1 MRPRTQALFP
11 SRPRYSRGTASP
23 SAPSLASDSP
33 TAVSRITP
41 VQATESLGRRSFRV
55 EGSSV
60 EFPIGEHMRAGVI
73 YVALMAGVA
82 LAGTASVP
90 QATQGSE
97 PLVGWALVGW
107 AIVGWASVGTGTTGG
122 ATGPVITVATAKEL
136 VAAAKKSGPK
146 TILIR
151 GKISLD
157 NDLRIGSN
165 STIAAA
171 NCGSLTT
178 TTISTA
184 QRPGILESVSSKE
197 CMSLTTCIG
206 IATMAW
212 PRSWTRRC

>member
-1 MRPRTQALFP
+1 MRPRIQALFP
-11 SRPRYSRGTASP
+11 SKPSRATRYSRGTASP
-23 SAPSLASDSP
+23 PAPSLASDSP

-97 PLVGWALVGW
+97 PLVGWAL
-107 AIVGWASVGTGTTGG
+107 VGWASVGTGTTGG